1 MQLSFLNETEHRKEN
16 IIIPQIHQLKR
27 QYLLTTLKLTKYYR
41 NHRFYLPD
49 SHILK
54 RLLKELDVS
63 GSRDLT
69 SYIDHARDKISGLSF
84 QFGLSSVT
92 NFGRVQDPALFLN
105 SNVSEIVI
113 LHGEQF
119 DVDKA
124 IKYWRELEPV
134 KFMDHPH
141 TDLNYGLPDG
151 NYNSTERGVAVI
163 SINLPMLALQYRLWS
178 LDELTKDDPYR
189 ISTFIA
195 GYVLNNAMRSH
206 YDIAVFNRLV
216 NIMSNNDSANKP
228 YKRVQSLG
236 MIDLTSDVDLVLA
249 AYVKAIRNKR
259 MAFVELL
266 HTIPA
271 VTCSNFIYRCKLL
284 DVPNTSQVAW
294 ASYASIIKKLV
305 WLCRVSDELNIQLN
319 QGNIAD
325 VRWLTRQLNNNAI
338 FQRGY
343 PAELIDYLSEL
354 SGFLDLRL

>member
-1 MQLSFLNETEHRKEN
+1 MQLSFLNETVNRKEN

-27 QYLLTTLKLTKYYR
+27 QYMTTSLKLTNYYR

-69 SYIDHARDKISGLSF
+69 SYVDHARDKVSGLSF

-92 NFGRVQDPALFLN
+92 NYGKVQDQSLFLN
-105 SNVSEIVI
+105 SNVSEMVI
-113 LHGEQF
+113 LHGEHF

-124 IKYWRELEPV
+124 SKYWRELEPV

-141 TDLNYGLPDG
+141 TDLSYGLPDG
-151 NYNSTERGVAVI
+151 NYRSEERGAAVI
-163 SINLPMLALQYRLWS
+163 SINLPMLALQYRLWT
-178 LDELTKDDPYR
+178 LEELTKDEPYR

-195 GYVLNNAMRSH
+195 GYALNNAMRSH

-216 NIMSNNDSANKP
+216 NIMAGKSTLNKP
-228 YKRVQSLG
+228 FKRVQSLG

-259 MAFVELL
+259 IAFVELL
-266 HTIPA
+266 HTIPT
-271 VTCSNFIYRCKLL
+271 VTCSNFIYRSKVL
-284 DVPNTSQVAW
+284 DVPNTAQVAW

-305 WLCRVSDELNIQLN
+305 WLCRVSDELDIHLN
-319 QGNIAD
+319 QGNLAD

-343 PAELIDYLSEL
+343 PAELIEYLNEL
-354 SGFLDLRL
+354 CGFLDLRL

>member
-1 MQLSFLNETEHRKEN
+1 MQLSFLNETMDRKES

-27 QYLLTTLKLTKYYR
+27 QYAITSAKLTDYYR
-41 NHRFYLPD
+41 NNRFYLPD

-54 RLLKELDVS
+54 RLLKELEVS

-69 SYIDHARDKISGLSF
+69 SFVDHARDKVSGLSF

-92 NFGRVQDPALFLN
+92 NFGRVQEPSLFLN
-105 SNVSEIVI
+105 GNVTEIVI

-119 DVDKA
+119 DVKKA
-124 IKYWRELEPV
+124 TEFWKELEPV

-151 NYNSTERGVAVI
+151 NYRSEETGAAVI

-178 LDELTKDDPYR
+178 LEELTKDDPYR
-189 ISTFIA
+189 VSTFIA

-206 YDIAVFNRLV
+206 FDIAVFNRLM
-216 NIMSNNDSANKP
+216 NIMSNNAYANKP

-236 MIDLTSDVDLVLA
+236 MIDLTSDVDAVLG
-249 AYVKAIRNKR
+249 AYAKAIRNKR

-266 HTIPA
+266 HTIPV
-271 VTCSNFIYRCKLL
+271 VTCENFIYRSKVLK
-284 DVPNTSQVAW
+284 VPNTSQVAW
-294 ASYASIIKKLV
+294 ASYASVIKKLV

-325 VRWLTRQLNNNAI
+325 IRWLTRQLNNNAV

-343 PAELIDYLSEL
+343 PMQLIDLLNEL
-354 SGFLDLRL
+354 SQFLDLRL